1 MLPHLGFV
9 KVSSADFFFWVA
21 AIKSVNDNVAS
32 LSVCVAGVAAAAAAA
47 GVATASAVVTQCSA
61 R

>member
-1 MLPHLGFV
+1 MCV
-9 KVSSADFFFWVA
+9 CFFFWVA

-32 LSVCVAGVAAAAAAA
+32 VAVHVAGVAAAAATA
-47 GVATASAVVTQCSA
+47 GVATASVVTQCSA

>member
-1 MLPHLGFV
+1 M
-9 KVSSADFFFWVA
+9 VSFLFFFSCVA

-32 LSVCVAGVAAAAAAA
+32 VAVVAAA
-47 GVATASAVVTQCSA
+47 GVATSAATSAVAATGAAAAVVTQCSV

>member
-1 MLPHLGFV
+1 MCV
-9 KVSSADFFFWVA
+9 CFFFWVA

-32 LSVCVAGVAAAAAAA
+32 VAVRVAGVAAAAAAA
-47 GVATASAVVTQCSA
+47 GVATASVVTQCSA